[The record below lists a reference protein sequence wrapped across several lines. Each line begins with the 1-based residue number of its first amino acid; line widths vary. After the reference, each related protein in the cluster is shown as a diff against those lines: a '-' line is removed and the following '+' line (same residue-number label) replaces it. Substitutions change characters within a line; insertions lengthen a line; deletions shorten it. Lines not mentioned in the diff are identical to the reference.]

1 MHTRSPSEKRS
12 SVRARGALC
21 SAVERAASQ
30 LCCAGSTNA
39 ARSAT
44 PRATPAAPRA
54 PAPPTSPTIQRQG
67 NKVRGAAVGGVRD
80 DARAGSA
87 RGAERKQQYIH
98 TGETSAPRRG
108 LAASFRAAAPVGP
121 PGHDLALEVEASGHT
136 HRPWK
141 ARQAVA
147 SARARRPGVARGH
160 TGTYLTGEVCH
171 GAQMRHTLGWQLSE
185 EPPPTP
191 QSPSTSGRRS
201 PYLPILIQML
211 IGI

>member
-1 MHTRSPSEKRS
+1 M
-12 SVRARGALC
+12 RARGALC

-54 PAPPTSPTIQRQG
+54 PAPPTSPKRQRQG
-67 NKVRGAAVGGVRD
+67 TKVRGAAVGGVRD

-87 RGAERKQQYIH
+87 RGAERKQHIH
-98 TGETSAPRRG
+98 THGRDFR
-108 LAASFRAAAPVGP
+108 ASFRAAAPVGP

-141 ARQAVA
+141 ACQAVA

-191 QSPSTSGRRS
+191 QSPSTSGPRA

-211 IGI
+211 IGIEIKHILPGDTVARQQRA

>member
-1 MHTRSPSEKRS
+1 M
-12 SVRARGALC
+12 
-21 SAVERAASQ
+21 
-30 LCCAGSTNA
+30 
-39 ARSAT
+39 
-44 PRATPAAPRA
+44 PAAPSAARWSAPPRSCVVRAAQPRRARPRHARPRPPRA
-54 PAPPTSPTIQRQG
+54 PPRRPRHRQD
-67 NKVRGAAVGGVRD
+67 N
-80 DARAGSA
+80 A
-87 RGAERKQQYIH
+87 RGLRCAVPRSAGCATTRGQAAPGEQKGSSTYIH

-141 ARQAVA
+141 ACQAVA

-171 GAQMRHTLGWQLSE
+171 GAQMRHTLSWQLSE

-191 QSPSTSGRRS
+191 QSPSTSGPRP